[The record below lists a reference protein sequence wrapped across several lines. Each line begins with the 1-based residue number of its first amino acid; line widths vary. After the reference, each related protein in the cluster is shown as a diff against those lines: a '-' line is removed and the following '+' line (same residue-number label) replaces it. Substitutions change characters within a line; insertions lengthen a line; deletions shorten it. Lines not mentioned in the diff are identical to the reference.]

1 MEGGSFSSS
10 EYHVGSMR
18 PPRIGILVS
27 LVLVSAACGRR
38 VPPAMHVWAAP
49 TAPYAPQAGSDN
61 AFDAYAL
68 AANAV
73 EGSAGEYL
81 DRVSFT
87 PGQKARVQEICAE
100 AVRDV
105 TAASRKRCEFKFTAR
120 KPFEALPYQRG
131 WRLIGRSLRWQV
143 EDAAAKG
150 DYDAAIEAA
159 LVATRFGFDLTGGGG
174 TDASL
179 GLAIADEARI
189 ALVSHLDRMGAGQL
203 GKLQAGLME
212 ALERKPS
219 IANVVEN
226 DRMTGRLAVQAIQ
239 DAYAN
244 QSLGEFEKQ
253 LGPGVKEAV
262 QYLRDQD
269 LEKARVYFDGFAAE
283 AEASTDAL
291 ARLAKLPLALREK
304 EPKPKRAEERP
315 WRRFARNFVAT
326 AAPLLSIDDRTTV
339 RTRLLALES
348 ALLKRRKM
356 AQAFPRDLSKFP
368 ASLTLD
374 PYSGEMLR
382 FVSDGVDFRVYS
394 VGTNLRD
401 DGGDTDD
408 AWLAPDLTLERREG

>member
-1 MEGGSFSSS
+1 
-10 EYHVGSMR
+10 
-18 PPRIGILVS
+18 
-27 LVLVSAACGRR
+27 
-38 VPPAMHVWAAP
+38 MHVWATPP
-49 TAPYAPQAGSDN
+49 TPYAPQSGSDN

-68 AANAV
+68 AANDV
-73 EGSAGEYL
+73 EGKAGELL

-87 PGQKARVQEICAE
+87 PGQKEKVRELCAD
-100 AVRDV
+100 AMRDV
-105 TAASRKRCEFKFTAR
+105 SAASRKRCEFRFTAR
-120 KPFEALPYQRG
+120 RPFEALPYQRG
-131 WRLIGRSLRWQV
+131 WRLIGRALRWQAE
-143 EDAAAKG
+143 EDASKG
-150 DYDAAIEAA
+150 DYDAAIESA

-189 ALVSHLDRMGAGQL
+189 ALVNHLDRMGAGQL
-203 GKLQAGLME
+203 GKLQGGLVE

-226 DRMTGRLAVQAIQ
+226 ERMSARLAVQAIQ

-244 QSLGEFEKQ
+244 QSLGDFEKQ

-283 AEASTDAL
+283 AETSTDTL
-291 ARLAKLPLALREK
+291 IRLAKLPLAAREK
-304 EPKPKRAEERP
+304 EPKAKQAEERP
-315 WRRFARNFVAT
+315 WRRFARHFIAT
-326 AAPLLSIDDRTTV
+326 TRPLLNIDDRTTV
-339 RTRLLALES
+339 RTRLLALET
-348 ALLKRRKM
+348 AMLKRRKLK
-356 AQAFPRDLSKFP
+356 QAFPRDLSKFP

-374 PYSGEMLR
+374 AYSGDTLR

-408 AWLAPDLTLERREG
+408 AWLAPDLTLERRE